1 MPSLPV
7 HVVRFD
13 AWVDP
18 AFDARLTHEPGL
30 ALAVH
35 PMPATPEAALA
46 ALAGAHV
53 YHVSAARDEL
63 PAHCRIGPE
72 LLARCPSLL
81 CASSYGAGYDPID
94 VAACTRAG
102 VAVVNQ
108 SGGNAVSVAE
118 HTLGLILAVTHR
130 IAESDRRLR
139 VERGLSRESLTGTE
153 IAGKTLGLIGL
164 GNVGRRVAALGHAF
178 GLRVLATDPLLDSD
192 EIRRRGA
199 EPCALADLLTRADI
213 VSLHCPRDAGTLGLI
228 DAAALARMKRGAI
241 LVSTAR
247 GGIHDE
253 RALTDA
259 IAEGRIAGAG
269 LDVWER
275 EPPPPEH
282 PLLALPTV
290 VATYHTA
297 GVTHEARR
305 NMATIS
311 AEQIIALVA
320 GERPPRLVNPDV
332 WPRYAERFT
341 AILGRAPVSGQSASG
356 R

>member
-1 MPSLPV
+1 MTKPAIR
-7 HVVRFD
+7 VVRFD

-18 AFDARLTHEPGL
+18 AFDARLRREPGI

-35 PMPATPEAALA
+35 SMPTSPAIAHAALA
-46 ALAGAHV
+46 DAHI

-63 PAHCRIGPE
+63 PAHCRVDDE
-72 LLARCPSLL
+72 LLARCPQLL

-139 VERGLSRESLTGTE
+139 LERGLSRESLTGTE
-153 IAGKTLGLIGL
+153 IAGKTLGLVGL
-164 GNVGRRVAALGHAF
+164 GHVGRRVAALAQAF
-178 GLRVLATDPLLDSD
+178 GLRVLATDPLLDDD

-199 EPCALADLLTRADI
+199 QPYTLADLLAQSDI

-228 DAAALARMKRGAI
+228 DSAAIARMKPGAI
-241 LVSTAR
+241 LISTAR

-253 RALTDA
+253 RALAAA
-259 IAEGRIAGAG
+259 IADGRLAGAG

-282 PLLALPTV
+282 PLLALPSV

-297 GVTHEARR
+297 GVTHEARC

-311 AEQIIALVA
+311 AEQIVGLAA
-320 GERPPRLVNPDV
+320 GERPPRLVNPEV
-332 WPRYAERFT
+332 WPRYAQRFE
-341 AILGRAPVSGQSASG
+341 AITGRPLA